1 MTIERW
7 DRERESKRQQ
17 EREREEW
24 LRDKEYVEGGWRKE

>member
-7 DRERESKRQQ
+7 DRERESK
-17 EREREEW
+17 REREEW